1 MSRIG
6 IAVCLFLVVN
16 GTLRAGPAEEHPLK
30 PLLAYAER
38 RNPQIDSTIR
48 DYTCLLVQRE
58 RIDGRLEKPRYMS
71 VKLRHEQIG
80 DGEVAV
86 PFSVYLHYLWPE
98 ELRGREVVYVRGRNR
113 GKLIAHK
120 GGNRFSFVTVA
131 IDPEGDLAMRDNRY
145 PVTAM
150 GIRNLIDRLLDV
162 AREELQ
168 YDEIEVKYYAGAKI
182 NGRVCTVI
190 EVTHPV
196 RRDYFRYHLARIF
209 IDDELAL
216 PIRYAS
222 YDWPEEENGQPPLL
236 EEYTYLNLELNAGL
250 SDGDF
255 DHKNP
260 SYGFRKDFEP

>member
-1 MSRIG
+1 MFRFG
-6 IAVCLFLVVN
+6 NAAWLLLFVTAAYGGEPVD
-16 GTLRAGPAEEHPLK
+16 GHPLK
-30 PLLAYAER
+30 PLLDYAER
-38 RNPQIDSTIR
+38 RLPQIDRSIR
-48 DYTCLLVQRE
+48 DYKCLVVQRE
-58 RIDGRLEKPRYMS
+58 RIEGRLEKPRYMT
-71 VKLRHEQIG
+71 VKLRHEQVR
-80 DGEVAV
+80 GEAVAV
-86 PFSVYLHYLWPE
+86 PFSVYLNYLWPD
-98 ELRGREVVYVRGRNR
+98 ELRGREVIYVGGRNR

-150 GIRNLIDRLLDV
+150 GIRNLIERLLDV

-168 YDEIEVKYYAGAKI
+168 YDEIDVKYYAGAKI
-182 NGRVCTVI
+182 NGRVCTTI

-196 RRDYFRYHLARIF
+196 RRDYFRYHVARIF

-222 YDWPEEENGQPPLL
+222 YDWPEEENGKPPLL

-250 SDGDF
+250 TDGDF
-255 DHKNP
+255 NHKNP
-260 SYGFRKDFEP
+260 NYGFRKDFEP